1 MLTLPFRELPVADPG
16 TPRLSSPGAYLWWL
30 ASQQRV
36 TLTLNMLFGVGW
48 MLSQALLWGAVGK
61 AIDSINVASLS
72 TLFAWTGVVL
82 FLGITQAICGMYRHQ
97 LAVTNWMTAT
107 YRSIQLVGRHVA
119 DHGTAV
125 IDEIPAGDVVN
136 TVASDAM
143 RIGGAFD
150 VLARFVGAIIAWI
163 VVSII
168 LLTTS
173 LKLGLIVLVGVP
185 VLASF
190 TTPLMKPLHASQAA
204 QREVAGRLAA
214 IGADTVAGLRI
225 LRGVGGEDVF
235 LANYKQQSE
244 RVRVAGNKVATP
256 QAGLESGQVLLPAI
270 LMTIITYI
278 GATDIMNGT
287 LKPGQLVAFFGYATF
302 LTTPLRTS
310 IEYVI
315 ATTRARVGAR
325 KVLAILTTA
334 SAIKDVESPSEWPD
348 VVHEYRDVRSGVTV
362 PSNTLVALVTETP
375 NEAATIADRLGRF
388 TSDVEDVFVNELPIG
403 ALRLSDVRRHIVVSE
418 IEPRLFTGDLRGELS
433 PHVVIHDDELLAAL
447 EAASALDVLDAFD
460 DGLNTT
466 VEERGRSFSGG
477 QRQRL
482 TLARALLTNA
492 DLLVLVEPTSAVDSH
507 TESRIAHR
515 LRDARAGRATLIA
528 TTSPLMLEHVDVV
541 RVVHNGVLVATGTH
555 DDLLASNS
563 LYRSIVL
570 RGDDE

>member
-334 SAIKDVESPSEWPD
+334 SAIQDVESPSEWPD

-541 RVVHNGVLVATGTH
+541 RVVHNGVLVATGSH